1 MKRTIN
7 RFVFQK
13 NFCKISSKDS
23 SRYFAIIIP
32 SVLSVFEEI
41 KNLRNIFYNVV
52 FFSNCKILLQHHII
66 KTKMKQRIWG
76 LKKRYLTYVNIIHT
90 LHFQLSLRYLRKKLI
105 KSYFCFLC
113 NYLLFFF
120 TENSVKS
127 TSTTKESTSSS
138 NYLRN
143 HHQPDLVKVSQ
154 SPKVVTSNAELARL
168 EHILDEKNRENE
180 RLRARLGHNAKGF
193 EALAVTVNHLA
204 KKVNWI
210 FNYISFS
217 EGCNII
223 SKISYHIFHL
233 FAARILPSLLSA
245 NS

>member
-113 NYLLFFF
+113 NYLLFFLQ
-120 TENSVKS
+120 KIP
-127 TSTTKESTSSS
+127 S
-138 NYLRN
+138 NQ
-143 HHQPDLVKVSQ
+143 HPP
-154 SPKVVTSNAELARL
+154 PKNLHRPAIICGIITNQIWLKLA
-168 EHILDEKNRENE
+168 N
-180 RLRARLGHNAKGF
+180 
-193 EALAVTVNHLA
+193 
-204 KKVNWI
+204 
-210 FNYISFS
+210 
-217 EGCNII
+217 
-223 SKISYHIFHL
+223 
-233 FAARILPSLLSA
+233 LPKW
-245 NS
+245 